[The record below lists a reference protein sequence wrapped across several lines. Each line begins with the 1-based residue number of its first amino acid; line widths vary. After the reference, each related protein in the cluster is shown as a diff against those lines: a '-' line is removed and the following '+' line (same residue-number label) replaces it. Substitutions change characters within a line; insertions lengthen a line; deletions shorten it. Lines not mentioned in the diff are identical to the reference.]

1 MERRVEQTSGFYR
14 RRGGH
19 HRPSDPL
26 AVGGRTDIELL
37 SIDPQRR
44 KDPAARRE
52 LLNSADVA
60 ILCLHDELAREALTL
75 IDNPQTRV
83 LDASS
88 AHRTADG
95 WTYGFP
101 ELTAGQAQAVAG
113 ALRVSNPGCYA
124 TGAVALLRPLTE
136 AGLLPPD
143 YPVSVQGFSGY
154 SGGGRALVDAHELD
168 QSAGTPP
175 HPLGGPFKSYGL
187 RLDHKHVPEMQR
199 YGAPAGLSFPP
210 IFAPNVGAWR
220 QGMIVELPLHLR
232 SLGVTAGGLHAA
244 LAAHYAGQAY
254 VRVQPMEASPAILD
268 PQALNDTNILE
279 LFVYA
284 NEQQQALL
292 VARLD
297 NLGKG
302 ASGAAVQ
309 NLALMLGLKT
319 GG

>member
-1 MERRVEQTSGFYR
+1 MKKPVIFIDGEAGTTGLQIRSRLE
-14 RRGGH
+14 
-19 HRPSDPL
+19 
-26 AVGGRTDIELL
+26 GRTDIRLL

-52 LLNSADVA
+52 LLNAADVA
-60 ILCLHDELAREALTL
+60 ILCLHDELVREAVTL
-75 IDNPQTRV
+75 IENPATRV

-88 AHRTADG
+88 AHRTAHG

-101 ELTAGQAQAVAG
+101 ELTAGQAQAIAG
-113 ALRVSNPGCYA
+113 ARRVSNPGCYA

-143 YPVSVQGFSGY
+143 YPLSVQGFSGY

-168 QSAGTPP
+168 QLAGTPP
-175 HPLGGPFKSYGL
+175 HPLSGPFKSYGL
-187 RLDHKHVPEMQR
+187 RLDHKHVKEMQR

-232 SLGVTAGGLHAA
+232 SLGVTGEQLHAA
-244 LAAHYAGQAY
+244 LAAHYAGQPY

-302 ASGAAVQ
+302 AGGAAVQ
-309 NLALMLGLKT
+309 NLELMLELT
-319 GG
+319 